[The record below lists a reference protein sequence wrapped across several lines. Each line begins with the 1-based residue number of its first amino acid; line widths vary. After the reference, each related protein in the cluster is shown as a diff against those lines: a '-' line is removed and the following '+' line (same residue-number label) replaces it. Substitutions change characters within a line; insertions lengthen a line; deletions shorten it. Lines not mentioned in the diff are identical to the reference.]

1 MQKNVLQHF
10 QKKEIQTGNKKMKVF
25 NKLSPNDEQ
34 LNGFAEVD
42 VETPIAMV
50 NLLKFKEKAEYED
63 GRDTNLSGAEAYAI
77 YGEKVQECLKKVGA
91 ELVFSGVVSRLML
104 GEVEDL
110 WDSVAIA
117 RYPSRKAML
126 EMIMDPYY
134 EEIEKHRGAGLEGQL
149 NIETKDL

>member
-1 MQKNVLQHF
+1 
-10 QKKEIQTGNKKMKVF
+10 MKVF

-34 LNGFAEVD
+34 LNGFVEGD

-126 EMIMDPYY
+126 QMMMDVDYQ
-134 EEIEKHRGAGLEGQL
+134 ESEKHRSAGLEGQL
-149 NIETKDL
+149 NIETIEAGL